1 MPPHYFERSAG
12 SSVVGSPLTPRRINE
27 VRAETGGLGKGEM
40 LLRFK
45 NESQGLSGVQQGRC
59 FSVHVQ
65 LIANTFVTGISIAI
79 HIVKAESLFQCEQ
92 NTVVTVF
99 SGGYVCEQHICMYTC
114 ALVK

>member
-27 VRAETGGLGKGEM
+27 VRAETGGPGKGEM

-65 LIANTFVTGISIAI
+65 LIANTFVTDISIAI

-92 NTVVTVF
+92 NTVVTGCFQEVM
-99 SGGYVCEQHICMYTC
+99 YVNSICMYTC